1 MIKILSENEG
11 VKMMQVFKIKRLFI
25 LIALCRGLIAG
36 VPQLI
41 NYQGYLTDSDGAPL
55 SGEFIIEF
63 GIYDHAESGTLLW
76 SETQELTISDGRFNT
91 ILGDGGALPTTLFDA
106 DSRFL
111 AIKVESDPEMT
122 PRKQITSVAYAFR
135 SENSDSLNGYSSDD
149 FLKNGQTNA
158 VTIEMI
164 DEEIISSI
172 DGVTNDGGNV
182 DLVAGSNIS
191 IAADDVNNQI
201 TISATVE
208 GDGVAD
214 NLGNHQAT
222 QNLNMNGYWINN
234 DGGGSS
240 VEGIYIDTDGKVG
253 IGTHTPS
260 EELTLWGTLKSMTS
274 ETGSVNAVEGIAYDE
289 GDQENRGG
297 KFLSYGTR
305 GIGVMGVGMAT
316 TDVKNYGGYFIANG
330 EMGIGAT
337 GLGQGNEAIG
347 LYGKSTGNFGTG
359 VSAEAAGN
367 QARAFSGIAS
377 GEEGIGVYG
386 QASYSKT
393 GSSEN
398 NYGGYFLS
406 NGIYGIGVYSEVTGQ
421 HGKGIRVEASGANSR
436 GIEVT
441 STGESG
447 SGITVDADGE
457 SGQGIAAYVEGNS
470 ATALYGSA
478 SGDNGIGIHGISR
491 EYEYGN
497 DPNYAGLFEAEGDSA
512 RGLYAQVTT
521 NSADIVGLKVVVPT
535 GRQAAQFYGNVDI
548 YGTIYKPAGAFKI
561 DHPNDPKN
569 KYLQHSFVESPEMLN
584 IYNGTVTLDGNG
596 GATVALPDYFDAL
609 NKDFQYQ
616 LTPIGAPMPNL
627 YIAQKIEGNKF
638 MIGGGEPKME
648 VSWQVTGVR
657 NDTYAKENR
666 IAVEVDKKQKEIGTY
681 QIQNRKNMER
691 TNR

>member
-1 MIKILSENEG
+1 MKTTLNIFLICLIMILSFN
-11 VKMMQVFKIKRLFI
+11 LF
-25 LIALCRGLIAG
+25 AA
-36 VPQLI
+36 VPALI
-41 NYQGYLTDSDGAPL
+41 NYQGRLTESDGTEI
-55 SGEFIIEF
+55 SGDYEIEF
-63 GIYDHAESGTLLW
+63 RLYDSMSGGTLLW
-76 SETQELTISDGRFNT
+76 SEIQDVAVSDGLFEVS
-91 ILGDGGALPTTLFDA
+91 LGAESSLSSSLFRTGNLYLALKVGD
-106 DSRFL
+106 DS
-111 AIKVESDPEMT
+111 EMT
-122 PRKQITSVAYAFR
+122 PRKQITSVAYAFKAL
-135 SENSDSLNGYSSDD
+135 NADSLNGHGSND
-149 FLKNGQTNA
+149 FVKNGQVNS
-158 VTIEMI
+158 VTSEM
-164 DEEIISSI
+164 
-172 DGVTNDGGNV
+172 VTENFIASLNNVENDGGNI
-182 DLVAGSNIS
+182 DLVAGSNIT
-191 IAADDVNNQI
+191 IAADDANDRI
-201 TISATVE
+201 TISATVD

-222 QNLNMNGYWINN
+222 QNLNMNGHWINN

-240 VEGIYIDTDGKVG
+240 TEGIFIDTEGNVG
-253 IGTHTPS
+253 VGTHTPS
-260 EELTLWGTLKSMTS
+260 EELTLWGTLKSMTT
-274 ETGSVNAVEGIAYDE
+274 ETGSVNAIEGIAYDD

-297 KFLSYGTR
+297 KFLAYGTQ
-305 GIGVMGVGMAT
+305 GVGVMGVGMAT
-316 TDVKNYGGYFIANG
+316 TNVKNYGGYFIANG

-337 GLGQGNEAIG
+337 GLGQGDEAIG
-347 LYGKSTGNFGTG
+347 LYGKSTGNVGTG
-359 VSAEAAGN
+359 VSAEAVGN

-406 NGIYGIGVYSEVTGQ
+406 NGNYGIGVYSEVTGQ
-421 HGKGIRVEASGANSR
+421 YGKGIYVEAAGANSR
-436 GIEVT
+436 SIEVK

-457 SGQGIAAYVEGNS
+457 SSQGIAAYVEGNS
-470 ATALYGSA
+470 ATALYGRA
-478 SGDNGIGIHGISR
+478 SGDNGIGVHGISR

-497 DPNYAGLFEAEGDSA
+497 EPNYAGLFEAEGDSA
-512 RGLYAQVTT
+512 RGLYAQVST

-535 GRQAAQFYGNVDI
+535 GRDAAQFYGKVNI
-548 YGTIYKPAGAFKI
+548 YGTIYKSAGAFKI
-561 DHPNDPKN
+561 DHPNDPEN

-584 IYNGTVTLDGNG
+584 IYNGTVALDGNG

-609 NKDFQYQ
+609 NKEFQYQ

-681 QIQNRKNMER
+681 KTVYEKNINRTIR
-691 TNR
+691 

>member
-1 MIKILSENEG
+1 MKIQAILRFSLQMIIVFSFCFG
-11 VKMMQVFKIKRLFI
+11 QVPRK
-25 LIALCRGLIAG
+25 
-36 VPQLI
+36 I
-41 NYQGYLTDSDGAPL
+41 NYQGYLKDSDGSPVT
-55 SGEFIIEF
+55 GEYQIEF
-63 GIYDHAESGTLLW
+63 FIYDQEETGTAIWNEIHSVTITDGLFNVLLGSINPLPASTFIEESRYL
-76 SETQELTISDGRFNT
+76 
-91 ILGDGGALPTTLFDA
+91 AL
-106 DSRFL
+106 
-111 AIKVESDPEMT
+111 KVGEEPEMSV
-122 PRKQITSVAYAFR
+122 RKEFTSVAYAFK
-135 SENSDSLNGYSSDD
+135 SGNSDSLNGYSSDN
-149 FLKNGQTNA
+149 FVKSGQADA

-172 DGVTNDGGNV
+172 DGVTNDGGNI

-191 IAADDVNNQI
+191 IAADDANNQI

-208 GDGVAD
+208 GGGVAD

-240 VEGIYIDTDGKVG
+240 MEGIYIDSEGKVG

-260 EELTLWGTLKSMTS
+260 DELTLWGTLKSMTS

-297 KFLSYGTR
+297 KFLAYGTQ
-305 GIGVMGVGMAT
+305 GVGVMGVGMAT

-337 GLGQGNEAIG
+337 GLGQGDEAIG

-421 HGKGIRVEASGANSR
+421 YGKGIHVEAAGANSR

-470 ATALYGSA
+470 ATALYGRA
-478 SGDNGIGIHGISR
+478 SGDNGIGIHGVSR
-491 EYEYGN
+491 DYEYGN
-497 DPNYAGLFEAEGDSA
+497 EPNYAGLFEAEGDSA
-512 RGLYAQVTT
+512 RGVYAQVTT

-535 GRQAAQFYGNVDI
+535 GRDAAQFYGKVNI
-548 YGTIYKPAGAFKI
+548 YGTIYKSAGAFKI
-561 DHPNDPKN
+561 DHPNDPEN

-584 IYNGTVTLDGNG
+584 IYNGTVALDGNG

-627 YIAQKIEGNKF
+627 YIAQKIENNEF
-638 MIGGGEPKME
+638 RIGGGEPKME

-666 IAVEVDKKQKEIGTY
+666 IAVEVDKNQKEIGTY
-681 QIQNRKNMER
+681 QTQNRKNMER
-691 TNR
+691 ANR